1 MIDQGRVSQNSDSH
15 DQIGVSVDLTRL
27 MFKLRTSLLF
37 LVIAFAVSFNQP
49 DRSFAQ
55 TTSPSPSPPASANPS
70 NVNGQ
75 ALQTIVVQGASE
87 QTVNPL
93 ERPVSSI
100 YGTDLPVTDIPR
112 SVSSVTAAQLQQ
124 QNITSIAELSQL
136 TPSSVNLSRWGITGT
151 PTIRGDLAEVYV
163 NGQRKLTNQNA
174 FSPSFTGVESVDI
187 LKGPASVVDGPG
199 SQTGGYVNFVTKAP
213 YFDRMHGTVY
223 LDLGTYVPGGQSYFN
238 QGWGID
244 IGGPLIANQLAY
256 RFSYEGTGGQSYY
269 HRNGVKNDRDDFY
282 GSITYTPSRN
292 LSINI
297 NAGYLNTDVGEL
309 DGINRPTQQL
319 IDSRSYY
326 TGVAISPFAT
336 PPARI
341 AGSIYYQ
348 PNTTGPGGFGAV
360 LYPTGTTKIYPF
372 NTIVSPL
379 AIENVQDL
387 YAQMIITLNLSDSL
401 TITNRTYGESVDRY
415 DRTAY
420 QYAEYVPHDVVF
432 ENRTEISYHWDG
444 QICGVAVANDLLTG
458 FSFRYQDSLSYG
470 EFQNE
475 YFNNYDVTQ
484 NPRTFVSPFY
494 QNPQPFSS
502 MVYVGHGFFANPG
515 TSRIGPNGILPSG
528 IYLTNGNSNRT
539 HLFDAGLFLQDRIEL
554 AKQWALLI
562 GVRGDYLGASA
573 SDPVPYKDNVQAP
586 GTKNSDSVEVG
597 NPTISASLNY
607 KPTSWLTSYFTF
619 NETYGLDE
627 ASVYETGGVPQN
639 PNGSGGITKASMK
652 NKSVLLEGGFKFNLL
667 ENKLFIGLDGFYQR
681 RASTDQFGHINNIE
695 VRGME
700 AEATYQPNK
709 NFSVS
714 ANFTWSEA
722 NYINYT
728 PIQSTQNLGDTYAAG
743 FPVQPGVVG
752 TGVGSPNFTA
762 NALPAGAYRLNGFP
776 NLIFN
781 GYATYVLNC
790 GLGVSLGIQA
800 ESSQRVDFD
809 NKLKIPSQYQLNAS
823 IFYRQPCWEVRVNIS
838 NLTDQRNWSVTDGI
852 LEGNDLLML
861 NQPLAVSGRIT
872 IRF

>member
-1 MIDQGRVSQNSDSH
+1 
-15 DQIGVSVDLTRL
+15 
-27 MFKLRTSLLF
+27 
-37 LVIAFAVSFNQP
+37 
-49 DRSFAQ
+49 
-55 TTSPSPSPPASANPS
+55 
-70 NVNGQ
+70 
-75 ALQTIVVQGASE
+75 
-87 QTVNPL
+87 
-93 ERPVSSI
+93 
-100 YGTDLPVTDIPR
+100 
-112 SVSSVTAAQLQQ
+112 
-124 QNITSIAELSQL
+124 
-136 TPSSVNLSRWGITGT
+136 
-151 PTIRGDLAEVYV
+151 
-163 NGQRKLTNQNA
+163 
-174 FSPSFTGVESVDI
+174 
-187 LKGPASVVDGPG
+187 
-199 SQTGGYVNFVTKAP
+199 
-213 YFDRMHGTVY
+213 
-223 LDLGTYVPGGQSYFN
+223 
-238 QGWGID
+238 
-244 IGGPLIANQLAY
+244 
-256 RFSYEGTGGQSYY
+256 
-269 HRNGVKNDRDDFY
+269 
-282 GSITYTPSRN
+282 
-292 LSINI
+292 
-297 NAGYLNTDVGEL
+297 
-309 DGINRPTQQL
+309 
-319 IDSRSYY
+319 
-326 TGVAISPFAT
+326 
-336 PPARI
+336 
-341 AGSIYYQ
+341 
-348 PNTTGPGGFGAV
+348 
-360 LYPTGTTKIYPF
+360 
-372 NTIVSPL
+372 
-379 AIENVQDL
+379 
-387 YAQMIITLNLSDSL
+387 
-401 TITNRTYGESVDRY
+401 
-415 DRTAY
+415 
-420 QYAEYVPHDVVF
+420 
-432 ENRTEISYHWDG
+432 
-444 QICGVAVANDLLTG
+444 
-458 FSFRYQDSLSYG
+458 
-470 EFQNE
+470 
-475 YFNNYDVTQ
+475 
-484 NPRTFVSPFY
+484 
-494 QNPQPFSS
+494 

-573 SDPVPYKDNVQAP
+573 SDSVPYKDNVQAP
-586 GTKNSDSVEVG
+586 GTKNGDSVEVG
-597 NPTISASLNY
+597 NPTISASLSY
-607 KPTSWLTSYFTF
+607 KPTGWLTSYFTF

-627 ASVYETGGVPQN
+627 ASVDETGGVPQN

-652 NKSVLLEGGFKFNLL
+652 NKSVLLEGGLKFNLL
-667 ENKLFIGLDGFYQR
+667 DNKVFIGLDGFYQR

-700 AEATYQPNK
+700 AEGTYQPNK
-709 NFSVS
+709 NFSFS
-714 ANFTWSEA
+714 ANFNWSEA